1 MSNQSNSKIDYASA
15 LGYRPCLPSA
25 HNITLCGVK
34 DQSNSLPTGR
44 HKPEQRSSLHYSP
57 LLFVLAA
64 AVLWSTGGL
73 FIKWTSI
80 SGLEL
85 SFGRS
90 LLAAITVA
98 IFTRHEGFG
107 LNRVTALASVL
118 YAALLLLFVLAT
130 KETTAANA
138 IFLQY
143 TAPVYLLIL
152 EPLFYKEKFRSRDL
166 ITVVVCVLGM
176 SLFFVGKLRPQDVTG
191 NLLALASGF
200 CFACYFLLLRHT
212 KSRAVN
218 RASSV
223 IYGNLLV
230 VLIAAPAGLKV
241 LPRLTTH
248 DALSVLYLGVVQIG
262 LAYTL
267 FTVAMARGV
276 RSLDAGIVG
285 YVEPVLNPIWVFL
298 VLGERPNFWAL
309 VGGSIIVIAVVGHM
323 LMEARSGRRP
333 AHLP

>member
-1 MSNQSNSKIDYASA
+1 VKKVPSNPQKF
-15 LGYRPCLPSA
+15 
-25 HNITLCGVK
+25 
-34 DQSNSLPTGR
+34 
-44 HKPEQRSSLHYSP
+44 SP
-57 LLFVLAA
+57 LLFVVAA

-73 FIKWTSI
+73 FIKWTKI

-98 IFTRHEGFG
+98 IFTRREGFG

-130 KETTAANA
+130 KQTTAANA

-143 TAPVYLLIL
+143 TAPVYLLIF

-166 ITVVVCVLGM
+166 VVVIACVAGM
-176 SLFFVGKLRPQDVTG
+176 SLFFVGKLRPQDVSG
-191 NLLALASGF
+191 NLLALASGL
-200 CFACYFLLLRHT
+200 CFAFYFLLLRHS

-241 LPRLTTH
+241 LPRMSSH
-248 DALSVLYLGVVQIG
+248 DMLSVVYLGVVQIG

-267 FTVAMARGV
+267 FTVAMAHGV

-285 YVEPVLNPIWVFL
+285 YIEPVLNPIWVYL
-298 VLGERPNFWAL
+298 ILGEQPTRWAL
-309 VGGSIIVIAVVGHM
+309 LGGAIIVTAVVCHT
-323 LMEARSGRRP
+323 LIEARRGRRM
-333 AHLP
+333 ADLS